1 MKSAP
6 RLSFARVS
14 QAYGDEVAALLRKA
28 QGRLHE
34 AVESFVEEF
43 HQGLT
48 QASPGGTIL
57 GCLNSEELASVRRK
71 QAEHW
76 DMLLSPTLTPE
87 VHYER
92 ALHVGRVHEMVGVDL
107 PSLIDGYGLYHQSMH
122 AALADCGLDAGEQK
136 RLAEALRQRLS
147 LDTEARLVSHSS
159 VEAETVATLIAVSRA
174 IREASHLSDL
184 LHGAIGALSTLDGI
198 LACVFSRP
206 DAQGLLQIEA
216 FGGEAGREYADAMQR
231 HRALMANTSVDTV
244 SGKGPAGR
252 AWQTAEIQ
260 IADTYGA
267 DAHLRPWQAD
277 GIRLGFR
284 STAALPLLDDDG
296 QSFAVMAVYS
306 RWPGFFR
313 APQRQLL
320 LRHVQQVLSH
330 AVLRCEQGLVIPA
343 DLRRKY
349 RQRVEEGAVRML
361 YQPIIDLR
369 NGQVHH
375 VEALARIESAQGE
388 LIMPG
393 DFLPALG
400 KAGLLSLFQAG
411 LEQVCRDRR
420 AWLDMGLDIP
430 VAINLPPDGLTL
442 DAYRDILFETLS
454 RWDLPPTHVMLEIL
468 ETQDPADTLKRDAR
482 IAEFQ
487 RCGIQ
492 ITQDDLG
499 SGHSSLLRMHRVPF
513 DAVKIDQGLVRNALE
528 KPMRALEFIHHLTA
542 LAHAFDIPVTV
553 EGLENEGLIEAVAI
567 LGADRGQG
575 YGFAQPMPG
584 ERLYAWRRD
593 FEAAINIR
601 QPRTALGALASCLLW
616 DRQLTALSGWPDMV
630 ETFVRTPCTLR
641 NYLDRLD
648 PPAPQLVAL
657 LERNRACA
665 VQGAKSSM
673 YRRTR
678 QELITRLSRDWVDN
692 GRAGY

>member
-28 QGRLHE
+28 QGRLRE
-34 AVESFVEEF
+34 AVASFVEEF

-57 GCLNSEELASVRRK
+57 GCLSSEELASVRRK

-122 AALADCGLDAGEQK
+122 AALAGCGLDVGEQK

-159 VEAETVATLIAVSRA
+159 VEAETVATLIAVSKA

-206 DAQGLLQIEA
+206 DAQGFLQIEA

-231 HRALMANTSVDTV
+231 HQAPLVNTSVDTV

-430 VAINLPPDGLTL
+430 VAINLPPDGLTQ

-584 ERLYAWRRD
+584 EQLYAWRRD

-673 YRRTR
+673 YRHTR

>member
-584 ERLYAWRRD
+584 EQLYAWRRD

-692 GRAGY
+692 SRAG

>member
-1 MKSAP
+1 
-6 RLSFARVS
+6 VS

-584 ERLYAWRRD
+584 EQLYAWRRD

-692 GRAGY
+692 SRAG